1 MKHRLK
7 DIEIQK
13 IKYCLNGI
21 INTNCKLINI
31 NYCDESLE
39 FQTPKVLIEKIIKE
53 NNKEYLLLKI
63 LPTEACKTFCTKML
77 SLEDNHNS
85 ELSNHKDWF
94 NKRIPISE
102 VKSIFKDDCFI
113 VKIPFNYSSPN
124 VKIYNKDSKLFNY
137 YHLKPGMEIICLL
150 NINNIWINFDNIP
163 TYNLIAKEILITKC
177 I

>member
-21 INTNCKLINI
+21 INGNTNCKLINI

-63 LPTEACKTFCTKML
+63 LPQK
-77 SLEDNHNS
+77 H
-85 ELSNHKDWF
+85 
-94 NKRIPISE
+94 
-102 VKSIFKDDCFI
+102 VKHFVLRYF
-113 VKIPFNYSSPN
+113 
-124 VKIYNKDSKLFNY
+124 
-137 YHLKPGMEIICLL
+137 H
-150 NINNIWINFDNIP
+150 
-163 TYNLIAKEILITKC
+163 
-177 I
+177 